1 MRNTYGFHKL
11 IELFFIFP
19 LQVVIYGL
27 NTYLW
32 QQIKESLFFRKN
44 ISKLSDEE
52 LLRHYVK
59 SGDTE
64 YFGELYNRY
73 IPLLYGLC
81 LKYLNDEDRAQEAV
95 MQLFEDLIPKLS
107 QYEIKAFKPW
117 LYRVAKN
124 HCLQLLRKE
133 NKEIPLDY
141 TINVMESDEFL
152 HLLSEEESSEEQ
164 LKALHHC
171 MEKLPEEQR
180 MSITRFFLEEM
191 SYADIAEQT
200 GFSLN
205 NVKSYIQNGKRN
217 LKNCIK
223 KQTL

>member
-1 MRNTYGFHKL
+1 M
-11 IELFFIFP
+11 FF
-19 LQVVIYGL
+19 
-27 NTYLW
+27 
-32 QQIKESLFFRKN
+32 KRN

-52 LLRHYVK
+52 LLTHYTK

-81 LKYLNDEDRAQEAV
+81 LKYLQDEDRAQEAV
-95 MQLFEDLIPKLS
+95 MQLFEDLLPKTGN
-107 QYEIKAFKPW
+107 YEIKVFKPW

-124 HCLQLLRKE
+124 HCLQL
-133 NKEIPLDY
+133 PLDY

-152 HLLSEEESSEEQ
+152 HLLSEEESPEEQ

-171 MEKLPEEQR
+171 LEKLPEEQR
-180 MSITRFFLEEM
+180 TSITRFFLEEM
-191 SYADIAEQT
+191 SYADIVEQT
-200 GFSLN
+200 GFTLN

-223 KQTL
+223 KQAL

>member
-1 MRNTYGFHKL
+1 MRNAYKFHKL
-11 IELFFIFP
+11 LKLFFIFL
-19 LQVVIYGL
+19 LQVVIYGV

-32 QQIKESLFFRKN
+32 QQIKESLFFKRN

-52 LLRHYVK
+52 LLMHYVK

-81 LKYLNDEDRAQEAV
+81 LKYLQDVDRAQEAV

-124 HCLQLLRKE
+124 HCLQLLRKD

-152 HLLSEEESSEEQ
+152 HL
-164 LKALHHC
+164 
-171 MEKLPEEQR
+171 
-180 MSITRFFLEEM
+180 
-191 SYADIAEQT
+191 
-200 GFSLN
+200 
-205 NVKSYIQNGKRN
+205 
-217 LKNCIK
+217 
-223 KQTL
+223 